1 MKYDL
6 IPIWM
11 VPPMEPLTP
20 EGIATLSDA
29 DNLASRL
36 ERENVMIVRVPCQ

>member
-1 MKYDL
+1 MMEA

-29 DNLASRL
+29 DNFAARL
-36 ERENVMIVRVPCQ
+36 ERDNVMIVRVPCP